1 MISVNVERLKLLIST
16 FTVSRDKQR
25 IEDKTLAAVGST
37 AKNVTKFML
46 GIMFC
51 YKNGLTVDPS
61 QSYFLKGSFQNY
73 HAAAKCTQVT
83 KKINKIISRIIQF
96 IHMY

>member
-1 MISVNVERLKLLIST
+1 MISVDVERLKLLIST

-61 QSYFLKGSFQNY
+61 QSYFFLKGSFQNY

-83 KKINKIISRIIQF
+83 KKKNQ
-96 IHMY
+96 